1 MPKAWQTLAEAW
13 QEGTNDLA
21 VVYTASA
28 VNTTAN
34 SPVLEQLLGSRLRA
48 KLLGWL
54 LSHPGERYFVRQLA
68 GLLQED
74 STNLSRELSRLE
86 TLGVVTGSREGLQKY
101 FLANSNSPI
110 YPELRGL
117 VLKTSGVGDILKQAL
132 RPLSDRI
139 TVAFL
144 FGSVAAGKE
153 TAASDI
159 DLFVAG
165 DVSLGEVVGVLSPV
179 QDQVGREVNPVV
191 YPVTELRAKLELG
204 HHFLQSVLAGP
215 KVTLW
220 GDAREFERLAQ
231 VRVVD

>member
-1 MPKAWQTLAEAW
+1 VL
-13 QEGTNDLA
+13 
-21 VVYTASA
+21 YTATA
-28 VNTTAN
+28 VNTTAT
-34 SPVLEQLLGSRLRA
+34 SPILEQLLGSRLRA

-68 GLLQED
+68 SLLQED

-86 TLGVVTGSREGLQKY
+86 ALGIVNGSREGLQKY
-101 FLANSNSPI
+101 FLANPSSPI

-117 VLKTSGVGDILKQAL
+117 VLKTSGVGDTLKQAL

-139 TVAFL
+139 TLAFL

-159 DLFVAG
+159 DLLVAG
-165 DVSLGEVVGVLSPV
+165 DISLGEVVGILSPV
-179 QDQVGREVNPVV
+179 QDQLGREVNPMV
-191 YPVTELRAKLELG
+191 YPVTELRAKIERG
-204 HHFLQSVLAGP
+204 HHFLQSVFAGP
-215 KVTLW
+215 KIALW

>member
-1 MPKAWQTLAEAW
+1 MK
-13 QEGTNDLA
+13 DFA
-21 VVYTASA
+21 VLYTASA

-34 SPVLEQLLGSRLRA
+34 SPILEQLLGSRLRA
-48 KLLGWL
+48 RLLGWL

-68 GLLQED
+68 SLLQED

-86 TLGVVTGSREGLQKY
+86 ALEILSSSREGLQKY
-101 FLANSNSPI
+101 FQANPGSPI

-117 VLKTSGVGDILKQAL
+117 VLKTSGASDALRQAL
-132 RPLSDRI
+132 HPLSDRI
-139 TVAFL
+139 TAAFL

-165 DVSLGEVVGVLSPV
+165 DINLGQVVSLLNPV
-179 QDQVGREVNPVV
+179 QDQLGREINPVV
-191 YPVTELRAKLELG
+191 YPVTELRDKLERG
-204 HHFLQSVLAGP
+204 HHFLQSVFSGP
-215 KVTLW
+215 KILLW